1 MQNKEILEWIERE
14 SNNLAF
20 GELTITLKYHD
31 GRLTVIEKSKS
42 EKSKFE
48 CDMSAGKSLKQ
59 RG

>member
-31 GRLTVIEKSKS
+31 GRLSVIEKSKS
-42 EKSKFE
+42 RVKV
-48 CDMSAGKSLKQ
+48 
-59 RG
+59 

>member
-31 GRLTVIEKSKS
+31 GRLAVIEKSKS

-48 CDMSAGKSLKQ
+48 DKTASGFIRS
-59 RG
+59 